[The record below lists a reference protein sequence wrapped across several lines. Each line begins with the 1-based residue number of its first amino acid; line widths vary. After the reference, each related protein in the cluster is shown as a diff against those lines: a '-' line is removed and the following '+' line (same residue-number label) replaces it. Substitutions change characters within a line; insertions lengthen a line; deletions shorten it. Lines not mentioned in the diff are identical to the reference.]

1 MWCKDFL
8 RHAHLGASWP
18 SASAAVLICLRE
30 GMDLSAHHA
39 ESVLPYANESGGG
52 QYSLKAAEKY
62 GWAFLKFAIL
72 SESVFPLEVL

>member
-1 MWCKDFL
+1 
-8 RHAHLGASWP
+8 
-18 SASAAVLICLRE
+18 
-30 GMDLSAHHA
+30 MDLSAHHA